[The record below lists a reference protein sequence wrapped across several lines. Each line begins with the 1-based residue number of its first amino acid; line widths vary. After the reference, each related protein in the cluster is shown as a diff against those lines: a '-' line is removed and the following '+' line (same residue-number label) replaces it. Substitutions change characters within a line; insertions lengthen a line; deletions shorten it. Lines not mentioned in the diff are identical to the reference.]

1 MLLTITTTHQPATDL
16 GYLLH
21 KHPERFQSFDLSFGR
36 AFVFYPEASPER
48 CTAALMLDMDPI
60 KLVRKEGATIA
71 QYVNDRPYV
80 ASSFLSVAIAQV
92 FSTALAGHC
101 HHKPELPSTPL
112 NLIAKL
118 AVLPCKQGSG
128 FLRRLFE
135 PLGYQI
141 TATGHQEDEA
151 FLQWGNSPYFTVQL
165 EGLVTLQQLLEHL
178 YVLIP
183 VLDAQKHYWIG
194 DEEVEKLLRRGE
206 SWLGSHPERERIAR
220 RYLKQQGYL
229 VRNALTQ
236 LTEETMEEE
245 KLEPPLS
252 LNQQRLETVVA
263 TLKEA
268 GVRKVLDLGCG
279 EGKLLQKLL
288 QEDSFTKIVGVDVS
302 CRCLEIAKKR
312 LKLDR
317 LPPLQQERIQLL
329 QGSLTYG
336 DKRFKGYDGATVVE
350 VIEHLDPSRLSA
362 FEKVVFALARPKTIV
377 ITTPNREYNV
387 KLENLPRNC
396 NGESQSGKLRHPDH
410 RFEWTPSEFQSW
422 AKSVAERFGYEVQ
435 FQPIGESDSV
445 VGAPTQMGFFLC
457 QD

>member
-21 KHPERFQSFDLSFGR
+21 KHPERFQSFDLSCGR

-48 CTAALMLDMDPI
+48 CTAALMLDIDPI
-60 KLVRKEGATIA
+60 KLVRKEGSSIA

-92 FSTALAGHC
+92 FSTALAGRC

-112 NLIAKL
+112 NLIAEL
-118 AVLPCKQGSG
+118 AVLPCKQGYG

-135 PLGYQI
+135 PLGYQV
-141 TATGHQEDEA
+141 TATGHEKDEA
-151 FLQWGNSPYFTVQL
+151 FPQWGNSPYFTVQL
-165 EGLVTLQQLLEHL
+165 EGFVPLQQLLEHL

-206 SWLGSHPERERIAR
+206 SWLGTHPERERIAR

-229 VRNALTQ
+229 VRNALTH
-236 LTEETMEEE
+236 LSEEENRDLDRVEEE
-245 KLEPPLS
+245 KLEHPLS
-252 LNQQRLETVVA
+252 LNQQRLETVDA

-288 QEDSFTKIVGVDVS
+288 QEGSFTKIVGVDVS

-317 LPPLQQERIQLL
+317 LSPLQQERIQLL

-350 VIEHLDPSRLSA
+350 VIEHLAPSRLPA
-362 FEKVVFALARPKTIV
+362 FEKVLFALARPKYII

-387 KLENLPRNC
+387 KLKNLPT
-396 NGESQSGKLRHPDH
+396 GKLRHPDH
-410 RFEWTPSEFQSW
+410 RFEWTPTEFQTW

-435 FQPIGESDSV
+435 FKPIGESDSV

-457 QD
+457 QN